1 MVLDKAEAVH
11 TAKIVDYLI
20 FAATKRETCDFI
32 PTVVEDTWVYELW
45 ESVMLYT
52 AVATSKLIDHL
63 QTLCGGLHALDVLAL
78 QNEIQHYHMYMECI
92 PECINTLEYTQKQ
105 SKRAANPIMAD
116 TLILIASNTILFS
129 ERYPRSEEICEDL
142 TKSKKDWSAWKNMCK
157 ASDQNPKVKKQA
169 VVGHYQFGAAHG
181 ALRHALQVAPQVQ

>member
-1 MVLDKAEAVH
+1 M
-11 TAKIVDYLI
+11 AKIADYLL
-20 FAATKRETCDFI
+20 FAAAERETRDFI
-32 PTVVEDTWVYELW
+32 LTVVEDIWFRKFREPI
-45 ESVMLYT
+45 MFYT
-52 AVATSKLIDHL
+52 TISPSNILAHL
-63 QTLCGGLHALDVLAL
+63 KTPCGGLHALDVLAL